1 MRRGTTPTLEL
12 TLTGVDAIASD
23 TLYVTLKQSQKEI
36 TKTNPDLSV
45 EDGDSASVINLYLSQ
60 QETLSLRKGTCE
72 IQVRGINALGDA
84 WASDIATINIKEIL
98 RDGVITYD

>member
-12 TLTGVDAIASD
+12 TLTGVEAIAAD
-23 TLYVTLKQSQKEI
+23 TLYVTLKQSHIEI
-36 TKTNPDLSV
+36 TKTNSDLSI
-45 EDGDSASVINLYLSQ
+45 EDGDSESVINLYLSQ

-84 WASDIATINIKEIL
+84 WASDIAAINIKEIL

>member
-23 TLYVTLKQSQKEI
+23 TLYVTLKQSQREI
-36 TKTNPDLSV
+36 TKTNNDLSI
-45 EDGDSASVINLYLSQ
+45 EAGETESVINLYLSQ

-84 WASDIATINIKEIL
+84 WASDIAAINIKEIL

>member
-23 TLYVTLKQSQKEI
+23 TLYVTLKQSQREI
-36 TKTNPDLSV
+36 TKTNDDLSI
-45 EDGDSASVINLYLSQ
+45 EAGETESVINLYLSQ

-84 WASDIATINIKEIL
+84 WASDIAAINIKEIL

>member
-12 TLTGVDAIASD
+12 TITGVDAIASD

-45 EDGDSASVINLYLSQ
+45 EDGDSGSVINLYLSQ

>member
-23 TLYVTLKQSQKEI
+23 TLYVTLKQSHIEI

-45 EDGDSASVINLYLSQ
+45 EDGDSGSVINLYLSQ

-84 WASDIATINIKEIL
+84 WASDIAAINIKEIL

>member
-23 TLYVTLKQSQKEI
+23 KIYVTLKQSQREI
-36 TKTNPDLSV
+36 TKTNEDLSI
-45 EDGDSASVINLYLSQ
+45 ESGESESVINLYLSQ
-60 QETLSLRKGTCE
+60 QETLSLRTGTCE

-98 RDGVITYD
+98 RDGVINYD

>member
-23 TLYVTLKQSQKEI
+23 TLYVTLKQSQREI
-36 TKTNPDLSV
+36 TKTNDDLSI
-45 EDGDSASVINLYLSQ
+45 EAGETESVINLYLSQ

-84 WASDIATINIKEIL
+84 WA
-98 RDGVITYD
+98 

>member
-12 TLTGVDAIASD
+12 TLTGVEEISAD
-23 TLYVTLKQSQKEI
+23 TLYVTLKQSQREI
-36 TKTNPDLSV
+36 TKTNTDLSI
-45 EDGDSASVINLYLSQ
+45 EAGETESVINLYLSQ